1 MKSTAESILPRSNP
15 QGTDEEML
23 LRLQH
28 ETFAY
33 FIKEANPDNGLV
45 ADKTEPGAPCSIAAV
60 GFAISSYIVGI
71 ERGLM
76 TKDEGINRI
85 LTVLRFFANSPHG
98 PEPDAT
104 GYKGLYYHF
113 LDMKTGQRAWKSELS
128 TIDTALLLAGVLTA
142 SNYFTGDN
150 KEEREIRELAEAMY
164 RRVDWTWALNNGTT
178 LSHGWKPESGFLP
191 YRWNYGYSEAL
202 ILYVLALSSP
212 THPIGKESY
221 DEWQSTF
228 EWKKVYDIEYLY
240 AGPLFIHQFSHIWI
254 DFRGIHDA
262 FNRKHSTDYFENS
275 HRATRVQQ
283 QYAIENPKRFPRYGK
298 NVWGFTAS
306 DGPGP
311 ATLEVDGEVRQF
323 YNYTARGGPF
333 GPDDGTVSPWAIVAS
348 LPFAPDIVLD
358 TLRHFIERLNLMK
371 RSDNGLY
378 ASFNT
383 LYPEKSSHAHG
394 WVSPWRFGINQ
405 GPIVLMIEN
414 FQSELIWNIMKR
426 SPYIKKGLQRA
437 GFKGGWLNTEFK

>member
-1 MKSTAESILPRSNP
+1 MKSTAENILPLSNP

-23 LRLQH
+23 LRLQQ

-33 FIKEANPDNGLV
+33 FIKEVNPDNGLV

-71 ERGLM
+71 ERGFM
-76 TKDEGINRI
+76 TREDGISRI
-85 LTVLRFFANSPHG
+85 LTVLRFFANSHHG

-113 LDMKTGQRAWKSELS
+113 LDMKTGKRAWQSELS
-128 TIDTALLLAGVLTA
+128 TIDTAFLIAGILTA
-142 SNYFTGDN
+142 ANYFTGDS
-150 KEEREIRELAEAMY
+150 KEEQEIRDLGDAMY
-164 RRVDWTWALNNGTT
+164 KRVDWQWALNNGTT

-202 ILYVLALSSP
+202 LLYILALSSP
-212 THPIGKESY
+212 THPIGKEGY

-240 AGPLFIHQFSHIWI
+240 AGPLFIHQFSHIWL
-254 DFRGIHDA
+254 DFRGIHDD

-311 ATLEVDGEVRQF
+311 ATLEVNGELRQF
-323 YNYTARGGPF
+323 YNYTARGCPF

-358 TLRHFIERLNLMK
+358 TLRHFIERLNLMR

-383 LYPEKSSHAHG
+383 LYPERNSHMHG

-414 FQSELIWNIMKR
+414 FQSELIWNI
-426 SPYIKKGLQRA
+426 IKKCPHIKEGLRRA
-437 GFKGGWLNTEFK
+437 GFKGGWLSA